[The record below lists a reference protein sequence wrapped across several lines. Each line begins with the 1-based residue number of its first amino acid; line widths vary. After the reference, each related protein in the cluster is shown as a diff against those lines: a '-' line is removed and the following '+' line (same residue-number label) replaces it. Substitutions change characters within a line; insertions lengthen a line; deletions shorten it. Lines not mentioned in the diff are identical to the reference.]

1 MQPPHTRDL
10 LSQDDRNYSTQAP
23 LNREKEEAQESDFM
37 SENPMDIADE
47 CQVSEGTG
55 GHTPAAHHEQSQ
67 STASGP
73 PAYTKKVT
81 RNVQQRTA
89 IPPGMIPHV
98 ISSSDT
104 SECNVNRRVGNTTIR
119 RKSFSGHSLIAEAIR
134 ATGDVMARQMRE
146 MADASRDLERS
157 KIDV

>member
-1 MQPPHTRDL
+1 
-10 LSQDDRNYSTQAP
+10 
-23 LNREKEEAQESDFM
+23 
-37 SENPMDIADE
+37 
-47 CQVSEGTG
+47 
-55 GHTPAAHHEQSQ
+55 
-67 STASGP
+67 
-73 PAYTKKVT
+73 
-81 RNVQQRTA
+81 
-89 IPPGMIPHV
+89 MIPHV

-119 RKSFSGHSLIAEAIR
+119 RKSFSGHNLIAEAIR